1 MMCSFAGIQ
10 KGGPIVGAAFQGTL
24 LPDGPDVYCGGVA
37 REHPRLNA
45 AIFVQAPGQRQVVAD
60 HGDHMRAGHNVREFK
75 TPMSVGLDGKPVVK
89 KYREIGGSFARYAF
103 STLALALIF
112 LHLSHFAG
120 I

>member
-24 LPDGPDVYCGGVA
+24 LPDRPDVYCGGVA
-37 REHPRLNA
+37 REHPHLNA

-60 HGDHMRAGHNVREFK
+60 HGDHMRAGHRARELK
-75 TPMSVGLDGKPVVK
+75 AILGVSLDGKPVVK

-103 STLALALIF
+103 SILALALIF
-112 LHLSHFAG
+112 LRLSHFAG

>member
-24 LPDGPDVYCGGVA
+24 LPDRPDVYHCGVA
-37 REHPRLNA
+37 REHPHLNA
-45 AIFVQAPGQRQVVAD
+45 AVFVQAPGQRQVVAD
-60 HGDHMRAGHNVREFK
+60 HGDHMRADHDVREFK
-75 TPMSVGLDGKPVVK
+75 TAMNVGLDGKPVVK